1 MIAPLNP
8 LCTEII
14 IFTPASIIAAEAA
27 QIPSPVIKPKLA
39 FQLVLRTGNI
49 SVTSISGSVSPNA
62 KITSLEMKTQIDSA
76 GLLAPMIILQITKRP
91 CVLNT
96 VLRSSPST
104 TKMLLQRLLSK
115 NASTSVRMEA
125 MGIMSIKLAYK
136 IQKGSLNA
144 LDLTSETLCQNS
156 ASPCVLQ
163 EPTLKLHQR
172 NVFNFVLGQSMR
184 RMRQGHARQH
194 VQMNTLL
201 LIRTLLIKDACSF
214 VPMVISLK
222 IQPINVSQ
230 VALCY
235 QLFPQP
241 GLAKIIVL
249 NHILLI
255 GQAINA
261 CKPVIQFPNSQ
272 MLRLGNASLHV
283 SPLFSPTQLTTL
295 VTFCVPMDTSEGQ
308 AASHAIR
315 IARKENLLTLQPDCV

>member
-136 IQKGSLNA
+136 I
-144 LDLTSETLCQNS
+144 
-156 ASPCVLQ
+156 
-163 EPTLKLHQR
+163 
-172 NVFNFVLGQSMR
+172 
-184 RMRQGHARQH
+184 
-194 VQMNTLL
+194 
-201 LIRTLLIKDACSF
+201 
-214 VPMVISLK
+214 
-222 IQPINVSQ
+222 
-230 VALCY
+230 
-235 QLFPQP
+235 
-241 GLAKIIVL
+241 
-249 NHILLI
+249 
-255 GQAINA
+255 
-261 CKPVIQFPNSQ
+261 
-272 MLRLGNASLHV
+272 
-283 SPLFSPTQLTTL
+283 
-295 VTFCVPMDTSEGQ
+295 
-308 AASHAIR
+308 
-315 IARKENLLTLQPDCV
+315 